1 MKHTLNVGVQT
12 VFAMIVLGLPLVASS
27 ADVFPQ
33 KPIKIV
39 VPAAPGGGVDTLT
52 RVIAPA
58 LSEALGQQ
66 VVADNRPGAGTMI
79 ASELVAK
86 SPSDGYTLL
95 MATSSFSINPAFYEE
110 VPYDPSRDFLPITL
124 VAVTPFSLVVH
135 PSQPVTSVMQLVA
148 LAKSRPDQI
157 NFGSS
162 GNGSSL
168 HLAGE
173 LFRSLAKIALVHV
186 PYKRGTPAVTA
197 LLEGE
202 VQLLFNNILSVL
214 PHVQTGR
221 LRMLA
226 VTSAKRTAILP
237 AMPTMIEAGIPG
249 YEFSVW
255 WGLLAPKGTSAAIAD
270 RIRTDTLK
278 VIVLPTIREELR
290 KPGVEVIGSTPEA
303 LSAVISGDL
312 KRFRAIMQKAGG
324 WSESR

>member
-186 PYKRGTPAVTA
+186 PYKGGTPAVTA

-290 KPGVEVIGSTPEA
+290 KLGVEVIGSTPEA
-303 LSAVISGDL
+303 FSAVISGDL
-312 KRFRAIMQKAGG
+312 KRFRAIVQKPGG